1 MILTFPDLDTVRLA
15 LTSGAVA
22 AAAALAPAVARFE
35 ADGRV
40 WVETTAELPR
50 KALAELRRLGA
61 ATGKPPATVPAIQV
75 SCWLQLLPLQRSA
88 DPVARP
94 GQAPVLFELAE
105 GEPLSSLVSE
115 VLRLGNDR
123 QGYRRLD
130 DPQGKNPGRVLLRV
144 VEPPY
149 YSLLRAIDRDGQA
162 SAPVAYVE
170 QAPRVWVQLGYR
182 HPLGDH
188 LKPPPGQLLFLRP
201 PRRWAVIEDAPFR
214 DIYEVLEF
222 TLPGQKTRW
231 QEGELG
237 RRLTVPLRL
246 GRGGP
251 SAAPG
256 LWVLRE
262 RPVDQLDELVRGA
275 DDALLSRLAFAVGEK
290 GGEKVIVLKV
300 RPSKQAPPALVL
312 DAVDFC
318 HFQRM
323 PNLFLPAGTRLNPPL
338 RRDAVRRL
346 LADDPTMVTWL
357 YPGPDGGFT
366 PESLPDSA
374 FRPLSDWIDYVL
386 EHDHE
391 ALQAW
396 VESARF
402 EFEPFVCDEDEP
414 GDRPKKPLRE
424 PRAKAPPRSS
434 APRPGGK
441 AEKDGNA
448 EPKKA
453 APDQAP
459 EAEPLA
465 EAAAAPPD
473 ELRQQLTALEQR
485 FLDVDG
491 GLDAPERLALWP
503 EMAALNARLNSVDDA
518 GVCWLNAMWAED
530 ESPAARALAWF
541 RAEAQAVPAR
551 KEAGWPKG
559 RTWATA
565 AALAPRGAAVE
576 AAHLDLLLNLKDPSS
591 ADVRALAA
599 YVFWAGCQKQPP
611 EALLKRL
618 GPVGHFLEAHG
629 ESIPVRAVW
638 LASLGRH
645 RLSGG
650 DALGL
655 ARARDRLLERLFRN
669 GLRPEQDLASFLR
682 FSGPAG
688 NQRFR
693 TVRQWLAALCDKA
706 RRWVEEKGRIT
717 PTSSNREP
725 RTTAYIDLL
734 FAFGLAKLGET
745 EACNRL
751 RERAT
756 TELIGEGEAH
766 EFLLQAYDY
775 RIRQALDGKPHAGP
789 LPAEQMDYLAEL
801 MRQRKEAKE
810 TSGTGPVY
818 VIDRLRW
825 LSRILE
831 PDQRVEP
838 YRHTTPFMND
848 LERAV
853 RELPDMA
860 DRDQL
865 AERVRGLL
873 HRVPK
878 GKDAPEVRAR
888 VLRAALDQAPRV
900 GEDFSAELLA
910 HVPAA
915 FDALPPAA
923 GTIDFADQADLLEK
937 ALFVAAHFDRKED
950 VQQLVTRFGRLLET
964 QRDAPTVEALD
975 SLAAQSFRGLRKLGM
990 QQEIRNL
997 LKLLKDVLLRDR
1009 DLSVLEDPQWRA
1021 RQPAALRALLHV
1033 AASWYYFGD
1042 YGQAEVVL
1050 KAARGALLAPLPKG
1064 ADRRPAVSGREV
1076 KDRTALARAYAA
1088 ALGQAPVEMA
1098 QRNFEELF
1106 EKLDGILDTFTTN
1119 DHYSQCQL
1127 QVVEAV
1133 VLAVVS
1139 DDFTVGPAVRRWL
1152 DEDEYLVR
1160 RRIHQDVRAM
1170 VSH

>member
-15 LTSGAVA
+15 LTSGAVP

-35 ADGRV
+35 AEGRV

-75 SCWLQLLPLQRSA
+75 SCWLQLLPLQRAA

-94 GQAPVLFELAE
+94 GQAPVLFELTE

-144 VEPPY
+144 VGPPY

-201 PRRWAVIEDAPFR
+201 PRRWALIEDAPFR

-251 SAAPG
+251 SAAPE

-262 RPVDQLDELVRGA
+262 RPIDQLDELVRGA
-275 DDALLSRLAFAVGEK
+275 GDALLSRLAFAVGEK
-290 GGEKVIVLKV
+290 DGEKVIVLKV

-323 PNLFLPAGTRLNPPL
+323 PNLFLPVGTRLNPPL
-338 RRDAVRRL
+338 RRDAVRKL
-346 LADDPTMVTWL
+346 LADDPAMVTWL

-386 EHDHE
+386 EHDHG

-402 EFEPFVCDEDEP
+402 EFEAFVCEEDER
-414 GDRPKKPLRE
+414 GDRPNKPPRE

-441 AEKDGNA
+441 TGKDGSA

-453 APDQAP
+453 PAEEAP
-459 EAEPLA
+459 EAGPLA
-465 EAAAAPPD
+465 EVVTAPPD

-503 EMAALNARLNSVDDA
+503 EMAALNARLGSIDDA
-518 GVCWLNAMWAED
+518 GVCWMNALWAGGEML
-530 ESPAARALAWF
+530 AAPALAWF
-541 RAEAQAVPAR
+541 RAEAQAVPVR
-551 KEAGWPKG
+551 SEAGWPKG

-565 AALAPRGAAVE
+565 AALAPRGAPVE
-576 AAHLDLLLNLKDPSS
+576 AAHLDLLLNLKEPSS

-599 YVFWAGCQKQPP
+599 YVFWTSCQKQPP
-611 EALLKRL
+611 EPLLKRL

-629 ESIPVRAVW
+629 QSIPVRAVW
-638 LASLGRH
+638 LASLGLH

-682 FSGPAG
+682 FSGPAD

-693 TVRQWLAALCDKA
+693 SVRQWLKELAKRARVWVCRQTELGAAKSPLLA
-706 RRWVEEKGRIT
+706 GE
-717 PTSSNREP
+717 EP
-725 RTTAYIDLL
+725 RTVAYTNLL
-734 FAFGLAKLGET
+734 FAYGLA
-745 EACNRL
+745 R
-751 RERAT
+751 
-756 TELIGEGEAH
+756 IGEADSANELVRSAEADLAGPDKAH
-766 EFLLQAYDY
+766 ALLYEAFAARVQ
-775 RIRQALDGKPHAGP
+775 QALDGKPPGGP
-789 LPAEQMDYLAEL
+789 LPPHVMECLSGL
-801 MRQRKEAKE
+801 VEARDAK
-810 TSGTGPVY
+810 SGADLSYIV
-818 VIDRLRW
+818 DRLRSQ
-825 LSRILE
+825 SRILE
-831 PDQRVEP
+831 PDLAFEGYHRTLANTSKV
-838 YRHTTPFMND
+838 D
-848 LERAV
+848 AV
-853 RELPDMA
+853 VSKLTGVTDREQIA
-860 DRDQL
+860 D
-865 AERVRGLL
+865 
-873 HRVPK
+873 
-878 GKDAPEVRAR
+878 EVRKLLQAVLPAKKPPQVRAQALR
-888 VLRAALDQAPRV
+888 VSLEQAPRV
-900 GEDFSAELLA
+900 GADFGREVLERI
-910 HVPAA
+910 PAA
-915 FDALPPAA
+915 LDSLSEPGSALPFESIAR
-923 GTIDFADQADLLEK
+923 LLGWG
-937 ALFVAAHFDRKED
+937 LFVAAHFDRADFVHLLLRRLEELLRS
-950 VQQLVTRFGRLLET
+950 QQGAPAEQAFDTLVRQCLG
-964 QRDAPTVEALD
+964 
-975 SLAAQSFRGLRKLGM
+975 GLRKLGM
-990 QQEIRNL
+990 RREIEHLLQEMAGL
-997 LKLLKDVLLRDR
+997 VLLGAEPAA
-1009 DLSVLEDPQWRA
+1009 LDPAWGQ
-1021 RQPAALRALLHV
+1021 QNPVALRALLHV
-1033 AASWYYFGD
+1033 AGGWYYFGKR
-1042 YGQAEVVL
+1042 AEAEQVFRM
-1050 KAARGALLAPLPKG
+1050 ARGALFLSPVGKVSAVLERTRLAK
-1064 ADRRPAVSGREV
+1064 
-1076 KDRTALARAYAA
+1076 AYLA
-1088 ALGQAPVEMA
+1088 ALGQAPVDVV
-1098 QRNFEELF
+1098 QQCIEEL
-1106 EKLDGILDTFTTN
+1106 LDHLDDIFDTWSTRT
-1119 DHYSQCQL
+1119 HYSASQL
-1127 QVVEAV
+1127 AVIEAV

-1139 DDFTVGPAVRRWL
+1139 DDFTIGPAVRRWL

-1160 RRIHQDVRAM
+1160 RRIHQDVRAL
-1170 VSH
+1170 VSHQ